1 MLERR
6 ESLVAVGEWLGW
18 EEGMD
23 LWGLVG
29 RVREG
34 HQNHRIL
41 SRPQPRD
48 TNST

>member
-29 RVREG
+29 RGCGGEETIR
-34 HQNHRIL
+34 
-41 SRPQPRD
+41 
-48 TNST
+48 